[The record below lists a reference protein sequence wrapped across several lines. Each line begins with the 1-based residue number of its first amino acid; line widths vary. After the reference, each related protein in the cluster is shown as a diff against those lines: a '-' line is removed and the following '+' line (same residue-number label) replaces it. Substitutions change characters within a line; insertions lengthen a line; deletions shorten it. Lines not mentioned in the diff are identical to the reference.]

1 MQLYQIQEKELH
13 KEQKLLILLM
23 FPISFLI
30 FGIGVSV
37 YQADFNTLAKGV
49 VDIIVSPTIL
59 LTDFLAIGGIG
70 AAFVNAAVIGFFNLY
85 LLAYYKLRIN
95 GLLIA
100 AFMTV
105 IGFAF
110 FGKNLFNVIPI
121 YLGGYMYTKYQR
133 IAFKDSIL
141 VIMFATALAP
151 IISEIS
157 FGDILPTYI
166 ALPFGIIVGIFI
178 GFIIVP
184 LSTQMLKFH
193 DGFNLYNIGF
203 ASGILGTVLTSIFRS
218 FKIEIEPVSIIYK
231 NNSWLIVGLL
241 IFLFCYLMIIGLYV
255 NRHVFKHFTE
265 VFKYKGRLVTDF
277 THLVGYGI
285 TFFNMGMMGLLCII
299 YVIMVKGVING
310 PVMAGIFT
318 VVGFSAFGKHLKNCF
333 PIVLGVFI
341 TSLVLGYDLSSTG
354 MIISLLFSTT
364 LAPIAGSYGIGIGIV
379 AGMMHLM
386 LVTNV
391 GVIHGGINLYNNGF
405 AGGIVAG
412 FIIPIVDA
420 FKRE

>member
-1 MQLYQIQEKELH
+1 MQLYQFQEKELH

-30 FGIGVSV
+30 FGIGVSI
-37 YQADFNTLAKGV
+37 YQSDFDALAIGLMR
-49 VDIIVSPTIL
+49 IVASPTIL
-59 LTDFLAIGGIG
+59 ITDFLVIGGIG
-70 AAFVNAAVIGFFNLY
+70 ASFVNAAIIGFINLY
-85 LLAYYKLRIN
+85 LLKYYQLRIN

-121 YLGGYMYTKYQR
+121 YLGGYLYTKYQK

-141 VIMFATALAP
+141 VVMFGTALAP

-157 FGDILPTYI
+157 FAEILPEYT
-166 ALPFGIIVGIFI
+166 ALTVGILVGIFI

-184 LSTQMLKFH
+184 LSTHMLKFH
-193 DGFNLYNIGF
+193 NGFNLYNIGF

-218 FKIEIEPVSIIYK
+218 FQIEIEPVSIIYK
-231 NNSWLIVGLL
+231 NNSWYIVGLL
-241 IFLFCYLMIIGLYV
+241 VFLFVYLITVGIFI
-255 NRHVFKHFTE
+255 NRDAFKSFTE
-265 VFKYKGRLVTDF
+265 VFKYKGRLITDF

-285 TFFNMGMMGLLCII
+285 TFVNMGIMGLLSIL
-299 YVIMVKGVING
+299 YVIIVKGVING
-310 PVMAGIFT
+310 PVIAGIFT
-318 VVGFSAFGKHLKNCF
+318 IVGFSAFGKHLKNCF
-333 PIVLGVFI
+333 PIILGVIIASLFI
-341 TSLVLGYDLSSTG
+341 GYNLSSTG
-354 MIISLLFSTT
+354 IVIALLFSTT
-364 LAPIAGSYGIGIGIV
+364 LAPIAGSYGPGVGVV
-379 AGMMHLM
+379 AGMIHLV

-391 GVIHGGINLYNNGF
+391 GIIHGGINLYNNGF

-412 FIIPIVDA
+412 FLIPIVDA